1 MKYTNTL
8 PKKYEDIILPLL
20 TLNKK
25 LVLAGSL
32 SLYLMKIIEYDFI
45 NRTPDIDITLKEPL
59 TLEELEIIINFFNL
73 NIKINES
80 SDYDTQIIKTNDLNE
95 ESTRTI
101 IKPVSHFLNKELIQ
115 LQKLNEDGEIE
126 YIIDIFNKNYIKPKN
141 TIRIKYNEFDMFIS
155 YPSEVLSYKCKYA
168 YDIRVGKQY
177 KHFEDIHKRINWDN
191 YFKILKQLD
200 YAHESDEDGYRVK
213 YYYFKKPS
221 S

>member
-1 MKYTNTL
+1 MEYTNTL

-32 SLYLMKIIEYDFI
+32 SLYLMKIMEYDFT

-59 TLEELEIIINFFNL
+59 TLEELETIINFFNL
-73 NIKINES
+73 NIKINSNIDYNIQVIETDDSNVES
-80 SDYDTQIIKTNDLNE
+80 IQ
-95 ESTRTI
+95 TI

-115 LQKLNEDGEIE
+115 LQKLNENGEVE
-126 YIIDIFNKNYIKPKN
+126 YIVDIFNKNYIKSRD
-141 TIRIKYNEFDMFIS
+141 TIKIKYNEFDLFVS
-155 YPSEVLSYKCKYA
+155 YPSEVLSHKCKYA
-168 YDIRVGKQY
+168 YDVRVGKQY

-191 YFKILKQLD
+191 YFKILSQLD
-200 YAHESDEDGYRVK
+200 YAHESDEDGHRIK